1 MRRRD
6 FIGALCSVV
15 AGWPGSA
22 GAQKAATAKR
32 VAWFGVGR
40 PDAPSAYVDALRAG
54 LREKGWIDGSNL
66 NIAIYAARRN
76 DMDAVA
82 HDLVASSPDIIVT
95 QELTVFAV
103 QRLKPAIPIVFGFSG
118 DPVSGKLVDSLAHPG
133 GDLTGMSYMAIELVG
148 KRIELLKEWLPQI
161 QRVAILARP
170 QHPGEQRERQA
181 SEEACT
187 KLGLQL
193 SYFPMPFVPLDD
205 LPRLEG
211 VLHSILESQSEALVV
226 FPDAAMF
233 EASQYIAQFA
243 LQNKLSSVS
252 GWAPFAENGLL
263 LSYGPDLREIYHAL
277 ASYVDRILRGAKPS
291 DLPVELPTKIEMAI
305 NAGTA
310 KSLGLAVPPTLAV
323 QADEVIE

>member
-6 FIGALCSVV
+6 FIGAVCSVV

-22 GAQKAATAKR
+22 SAQTAAPAKR

-54 LREKGWIDGSNL
+54 LREKGWIEGSNL
-66 NIAIYAARRN
+66 SIAIYAARRN

-161 QRVAILARP
+161 RRVAILARP

-181 SEEACT
+181 SEEACI

-233 EASQYIAQFA
+233 EASQNIAQFA
-243 LQNKLSSVS
+243 LQNKLPSVS
-252 GWAPFAENGLL
+252 GWAPFAKNGLL

-277 ASYVDRILRGAKPS
+277 ASYVDRILRGAKPD
-291 DLPVELPTKIEMAI
+291 DLPVELPTKIEMVI
-305 NAGTA
+305 NAATA

>member
-1 MRRRD
+1 M
-6 FIGALCSVV
+6 
-15 AGWPGSA
+15 
-22 GAQKAATAKR
+22 TAKR

-211 VLHSILESQSEALVV
+211 ILHSILESKSDALVV

-233 EASQYIAQFA
+233 EASQHIAQFA
-243 LQNKLSSVS
+243 LQNKLPSVS
-252 GWAPFAENGLL
+252 GWAPFAEN
-263 LSYGPDLREIYHAL
+263 
-277 ASYVDRILRGAKPS
+277 
-291 DLPVELPTKIEMAI
+291 ELCA
-305 NAGTA
+305 
-310 KSLGLAVPPTLAV
+310 
-323 QADEVIE
+323 EVGDGMKG

>member
-15 AGWPGSA
+15 AGWPGFAS
-22 GAQKAATAKR
+22 AQKAATAKR

-133 GDLTGMSYMAIELVG
+133 GVLTGMSYMAIELVG

-211 VLHSILESQSEALVV
+211 VLNSILESQSEALVV

-233 EASQYIAQFA
+233 EASQHIAQFA
-243 LQNKLSSVS
+243 LQNKLPSVS
-252 GWAPFAENGLL
+252 GWDPAAPGNQRA
-263 LSYGPDLREIYHAL
+263 
-277 ASYVDRILRGAKPS
+277 ILRCPH
-291 DLPVELPTKIEMAI
+291 
-305 NAGTA
+305 
-310 KSLGLAVPPTLAV
+310 
-323 QADEVIE
+323 